1 VPTCRQ
7 GELVMVTII
16 ARSVRGLEWIAADE
30 ISAALPQAS
39 GLAISSREVTF
50 LLPGLAPPLLGLRTV
65 DDVFLQVGR
74 VSGVVPG
81 KEGPAIAA
89 VRIAD
94 LDWAGTLAQLGVIRA
109 VPSHPRLDV
118 VASLEGRRNYNR
130 FAVEN
135 AVGDLLARRL
145 HGSYLARTS
154 SGRQPGEPDLM
165 VRVFVRAA
173 EAVTA
178 AEVAARPLHRRGY
191 KQESGPGT
199 LHPPTAAALAR
210 LAHPAGTAADPF
222 CGDGTIAI
230 ETALSYPAARV
241 LASDIDDVRLGHA
254 ERNAAR
260 AGISL
265 TLRQADAARLP
276 WPDQSIDAV
285 ITNPPWNIAVDAGG
299 LLRGSLAGF
308 WRQLPRLLAPDG
320 RLCLISD
327 AELDAPAQLR
337 QLGYQFALATQVR
350 LAGRVSHLLLCAPRE
365 HRPPRIPVGLAA
377 WRRRALAAGVIT
389 EAGF

>member
-1 VPTCRQ
+1 
-7 GELVMVTII
+7 MVTII

-39 GLAISSREVTF
+39 GLAMSSREVTF

-89 VRIAD
+89 ARIAD

-109 VPSHPRLDV
+109 IPPHPRLDV

-135 AVGDLLARRL
+135 AVGEMLARRL
-145 HGSYLARTS
+145 RGSYLARTS
-154 SGRQPGEPDLM
+154 SGRQAGEPDL
-165 VRVFVRAA
+165 VIRVFVCGT

-178 AEVAARPLHRRGY
+178 TEVAARPLHRREY
-191 KQESGPGT
+191 KQEAGAGT
-199 LHPPTAAALAR
+199 LHPPVAAALAR
-210 LAHPAGTAADPF
+210 LAHPAPASTVADPF

-230 ETALSYPAARV
+230 ETALSYPGARV
-241 LASDIDDVRLGHA
+241 LGSDIDEVRLGHA

-276 WPDQSIDAV
+276 WPGQSIDAV
-285 ITNPPWNIAVDAGG
+285 ITNPPWNIAVDARG
-299 LLRGSLAGF
+299 LLDRSLDRF
-308 WRQLPRLLAPDG
+308 WRQVPRLLVPDG
-320 RLCLISD
+320 RLCLIAD
-327 AELDAPAQLR
+327 AQLDAPRRLR
-337 QLGYQFALATQVR
+337 QMGYQLALATQVR
-350 LAGRVSHLLLCAPRE
+350 LAGRVSHVLLCAPPEQRL
-365 HRPPRIPVGLAA
+365 PRIPAGLAD
-377 WRRRALAAGVIT
+377 WRRRALADGVIT
-389 EAGF
+389 ETGF